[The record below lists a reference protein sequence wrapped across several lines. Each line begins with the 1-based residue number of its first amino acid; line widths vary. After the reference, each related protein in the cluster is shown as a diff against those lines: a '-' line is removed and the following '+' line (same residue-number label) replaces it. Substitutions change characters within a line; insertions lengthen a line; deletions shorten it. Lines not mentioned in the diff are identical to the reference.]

1 MYKRGPGMIN
11 ETIFLLMLLLAIP
24 LLGLISLP
32 FLVERTARVALLT
45 VETNEAYKHKS
56 TSK

>member
-1 MYKRGPGMIN
+1 MYKRGSKMIN

-32 FLVERTARVALLT
+32 FLVERTARVELLT
-45 VETNEAYKHKS
+45 VEPNEAYKHKL